1 MKYHAKTEAVYI
13 GETGRNLQ
21 ERVKEHKYAVK
32 RRDENNGIAVHAWF
46 EDHMINWEE
55 AKVRQLEPVTWK
67 RKSQKQYTYNKKRE
81 QQLTWT
87 VEHI

>member
-1 MKYHAKTEAVYI
+1 MKQC
-13 GETGRNLQ
+13 TGRNLQ

-32 RRDENNGIAVHAWF
+32 RRDENNGIAVHAWS
-46 EDHMINWEE
+46 EDHMVNWEE

-67 RKSQKQYTYNKKRE
+67 RKILFTWKRKTYNKKRE